1 MLSHKVMLNYPINCL
16 LTNCFSLRSIKQS
29 YIGKFTFLY
38 IWFWISCMIIYSLAP
53 KLILMEFTFAG
64 KKVNFCP
71 CAKIVILNQ
80 NFLFYEVCQ
89 WVQKWQCLL
98 LNLKKIKS
106 WAWNDQNTTIFV
118 QKTEIAWECLT
129 KISQGTC
136 PLVWISHENPCWIR
150 ILFQK
155 YLGPSYGTI

>member
-1 MLSHKVMLNYPINCL
+1 MLSHKVILNYPIKCL

-38 IWFWISCMIIYSLAP
+38 IRFWISCMIIYSLAP

-136 PLVWISHENPCWIR
+136 PLVWISHEKPCWIR
-150 ILFQK
+150 NTLSEI
-155 YLGPSYGTI
+155 SWD